1 MKALTAL
8 TAALLA
14 TGGLSLAVAD
24 ARAQTPRAL
33 NLSRDE
39 RDAIAALQAAA
50 NGMDRAAQ
58 DAALAAARSRA
69 LGMSA
74 RYAVAHYQFQI
85 GRQRNDNA
93 MQMQG
98 AQGMIDSGLAT
109 PEEAPGLVAYLAGRA
124 LAGRDAMV
132 TDRLIA
138 RLVELQ
144 PNNSAVL
151 ADYGQY
157 TAGQLAIARGP
168 AALTIRTNAV
178 SLFRRAFAADKA
190 AGRAS
195 PESWYQRG
203 LALAYDGT
211 QPPINALSFRAPAIA
226 FAQELVAAYPTPS
239 NWRDALSVYRDVTTD
254 PVLAADI
261 GRLMRAAGALAGERD
276 YLELAAA
283 LADAR
288 LPSEP
293 HTGEARIGEAR
304 ALIDEGVRANMVEVS
319 RIPPLLAGRITPAAV
334 AAGRAALPGLRT
346 RAQSGTGAQARAAA
360 DNFYAYGQYADAAAL
375 YGLALQKGGED
386 PNLVNLRLGASLA
399 LAGRRPEAEAALR
412 LVTGPRADLATFWLA
427 WLSRRPA

>member
-14 TGGLSLAVAD
+14 TGGLPLAAAD
-24 ARAQTPRAL
+24 AQVPAPRSL

-39 RDAIAALQAAA
+39 RDAIAALQTAA

-58 DAALAAARSRA
+58 DAALATARSRA

-93 MQMQG
+93 MQIQG

-124 LAGRDAMV
+124 LAGRDASI

-157 TAGQLAIARGP
+157 TAVQLASARGP
-168 AALTIRTNAV
+168 AALTIRSNAV
-178 SLFRRAFAADKA
+178 ALFQRAFAADRA
-190 AGRAS
+190 TGRVS
-195 PESWYQRG
+195 PESWYLRG

-211 QPPINALSFRAPAIA
+211 QPPVSALSFRAPAIA
-226 FAQELVAAYPTPS
+226 FAQGLVAAYPSPA
-239 NWRDALSVYRDVTTD
+239 NWHDALAVYRD
-254 PVLAADI
+254 LAADPALDLDI
-261 GRLMRAAGALAGERD
+261 RRLMRAAGVLTGERD
-276 YLELAAA
+276 YMDFAGA

-288 LPSEP
+288 L
-293 HTGEARIGEAR
+293 IGEAK
-304 ALIDEGVRANMVEVS
+304 AVIDEGLQRNMVETA
-319 RIPPLLAGRITPAAV
+319 RIAPALATRIAARAV
-334 AAGRAALPGLRT
+334 TADRAALPGLRS
-346 RAQSGTGAQARAAA
+346 RAQSGTGAIARSAA

-375 YGLALQKGGED
+375 YGVALQKGGED

-399 LAGRRPEAEAALR
+399 LAGRRPEAETALR
-412 LVTGPRADLATFWLA
+412 LVTGPRADLAAFWLA
-427 WLSRRPA
+427 WLSRRPAV